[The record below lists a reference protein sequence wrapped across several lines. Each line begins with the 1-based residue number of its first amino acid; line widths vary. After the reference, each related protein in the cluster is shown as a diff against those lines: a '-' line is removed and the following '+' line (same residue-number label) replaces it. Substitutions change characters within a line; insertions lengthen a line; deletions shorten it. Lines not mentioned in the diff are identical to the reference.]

1 MLDPLE
7 RAATSYMHRQ
17 FVLVNEDIDVATA
30 VQQMQSARAETII
43 VVRND
48 GSPVGII
55 TDSDILDKVVIKGE
69 DTDKV
74 FVKSIMTAPIITI
87 STGST
92 VRDALQ
98 IMKLNK
104 IKRIPVRDSTGIVG
118 IVTQKALAD
127 SIRTHVLERT
137 FRSYRATIRERYK
150 PVLANMGFTLQFAG
164 ILMVAPA
171 FLGTILGETES
182 VAGIYLAVV
191 GLFGTGFLFSAYGEK
206 GPLSLKESSILVVSS
221 FILLS
226 LFGSIP
232 YMYTN
237 PFWTGIDP
245 LSLFINSFFESA
257 SGFTTTGLS
266 TIVTPEELPLT
277 FDFYRSYTHWV
288 GGLSFVY
295 LVMLVFYPEKK
306 LNSIRGL
313 LGGGILQFKQ
323 LLVTVS
329 VIFTTYAV
337 ILSVIFY
344 ALGGGLH
351 LVHDISFVLGAI
363 TGGGF
368 VPDSRFL
375 SLANTQHLFLLMPG
389 MVISALPFA
398 AHYSLYS
405 HELRTR
411 ILGIEVATYLLL
423 LAAAAVLFV
432 MMTGLDWITSSFHVV
447 SASTNSG
454 FQFIDIA
461 ALSSEGKTLLI
472 VIMLIGGSAYSAAG
486 GIKVGRFILMLQ
498 GAAARRRQGREVSE
512 LVAFSTRSS
521 ETLRRDEIHYDKRS
535 KSAEKGGSALAKKL
549 AKESV
554 LVVFLFISLSL
565 LTGYALSYL
574 NDISFLD
581 STFEAVSALTTSGLS
596 AGLTSVELDLLSKS
610 ILIMNMIAGKF
621 EIIVILY
628 IFFSALR
635 RPSG

>member
-245 LSLFINSFFESA
+245 
-257 SGFTTTGLS
+257 
-266 TIVTPEELPLT
+266 
-277 FDFYRSYTHWV
+277 
-288 GGLSFVY
+288 
-295 LVMLVFYPEKK
+295 
-306 LNSIRGL
+306 
-313 LGGGILQFKQ
+313 
-323 LLVTVS
+323 
-329 VIFTTYAV
+329 
-337 ILSVIFY
+337 
-344 ALGGGLH
+344 
-351 LVHDISFVLGAI
+351 
-363 TGGGF
+363 
-368 VPDSRFL
+368 
-375 SLANTQHLFLLMPG
+375 
-389 MVISALPFA
+389 
-398 AHYSLYS
+398 
-405 HELRTR
+405 
-411 ILGIEVATYLLL
+411 
-423 LAAAAVLFV
+423 
-432 MMTGLDWITSSFHVV
+432 
-447 SASTNSG
+447 
-454 FQFIDIA
+454 
-461 ALSSEGKTLLI
+461 
-472 VIMLIGGSAYSAAG
+472 
-486 GIKVGRFILMLQ
+486 
-498 GAAARRRQGREVSE
+498 
-512 LVAFSTRSS
+512 
-521 ETLRRDEIHYDKRS
+521 
-535 KSAEKGGSALAKKL
+535 
-549 AKESV
+549 
-554 LVVFLFISLSL
+554 
-565 LTGYALSYL
+565 
-574 NDISFLD
+574 
-581 STFEAVSALTTSGLS
+581 
-596 AGLTSVELDLLSKS
+596 
-610 ILIMNMIAGKF
+610 
-621 EIIVILY
+621 
-628 IFFSALR
+628 
-635 RPSG
+635 